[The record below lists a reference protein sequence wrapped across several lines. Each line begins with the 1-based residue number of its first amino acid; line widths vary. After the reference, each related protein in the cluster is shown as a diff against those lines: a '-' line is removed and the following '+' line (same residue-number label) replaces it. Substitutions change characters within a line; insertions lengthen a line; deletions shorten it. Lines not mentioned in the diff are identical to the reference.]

1 MLPLIAAL
9 AMQPD
14 FLIPDASLDSI
25 AVDVVKSTHAKFPNL
40 KDDQLAVAFGKIDR
54 SKGEVPFGQFQG
66 SAAFYPASTVKL
78 FYLGYGAYLLDH
90 KKLVLTAE
98 LERGF
103 TDMIVD
109 SVNDA
114 TALVLDS
121 ITGTTGGPELSEPD
135 LKKWLA
141 KRDAVN
147 RWLNSNGFTGINANQ
162 KTWNEGPYGRERQG
176 YGPKF
181 ERRNSLTPVS
191 GVRMM
196 GMIALDR
203 IAGTERSAWM
213 KKLLNRKI
221 PADSKDADFQS
232 KAFTGGVLP
241 SGTQLWSKAGY
252 TDTARLDIA
261 TFKLPNG
268 HEYVFAIFTKNQSN
282 EPTLIPFVARGLLQK
297 LGEATAPELPP
308 SEEQTEN

>member
-14 FLIPDASLDSI
+14 FLVPDGSLDSV
-25 AVDVVKSTHAKFPNL
+25 AGEVAKSAHTKYPKL
-40 KDDQLAVAFGKIDR
+40 KDDELAFAVGRIDR
-54 SKGEVPFGQFQG
+54 SKKEISFGQFQG
-66 SAAFYPASTVKL
+66 SMAFYPASTVKL

-90 KKLVLTAE
+90 KKLILTPE

-135 LKKWLA
+135 LNKWLT
-141 KRDAVN
+141 KRGAVN
-147 RWLNSNGFTGINANQ
+147 RWLVANGFTGINANQ

-181 ERRNSLTPVS
+181 ERRNSLTPIS

-203 IAGTERSAWM
+203 IAGPERSAWM
-213 KKLLNRKI
+213 KKLLDRKI
-221 PADSKDADFQS
+221 PADSKEADFQS

-268 HEYVFAIFTKNQSN
+268 HEYIFAIFTKGQSN
-282 EPTLIPFVARGLLQK
+282 EPSLIPFVARGLLQK
-297 LGEATAPELPP
+297 LGEATAPEQPP
-308 SEEQTEN
+308 SEERKEN

>member
-1 MLPLIAAL
+1 MLPLIAAI
-9 AMQPD
+9 AMNSD
-14 FLIPDASLDSI
+14 FLIPDARLDSI
-25 AVDVVKSTHAKFPNL
+25 AGQVQAAARAKYPSL
-40 KDDQLAVAFGKIDR
+40 KADQLALAVGRIDR
-54 SKGEVPFGQFQG
+54 SAKTISMGQDQG
-66 SAAFYPASTVKL
+66 ALAFYPASTVKL
-78 FYLGYGAYLLDH
+78 FYLSYGAYLLDH
-90 KKLVLTAE
+90 NKLKLTPE

-121 ITGTTGGPELSEPD
+121 ITGTTGGPELSETD
-135 LKKWLA
+135 LKKWME

-147 RWLNSNGFTGINANQ
+147 RWLTSKGFTGINANQ

-181 ERRNSLTPVS
+181 ERRNSLTPIS

-196 GMIALDR
+196 GMIALDQFT
-203 IAGTERSAWM
+203 GPERSAFM
-213 KKLLNRKI
+213 KKLLSRKI

-232 KAFTGGVLP
+232 KAFTGAALP
-241 SGTQLWSKAGY
+241 SGSQLWSKAGY

-261 TFKLPNG
+261 WFKLPNG

-282 EPTLIPFVARGLLQK
+282 EPGLIPFVARGLLQN
-297 LGEATAPELPP
+297 LGETAAPESKLDEVQVHP
-308 SEEQTEN
+308 